1 MLIIGSNFAE
11 AHPVGFQWAM
21 EARTAGT
28 KIIHVDPRFSR
39 TSASADQFVPIRP
52 GTDIAFIGGLINYVL
67 TNERWFTEFVDAYT
81 NAGHVVAEGIELP
94 DELDG
99 LFSGWV
105 TDEGRYD
112 TATWQFERDES
123 GEAVTDPTFTH
134 PRCVMSLLRRHYARY
149 TPEMVSDI
157 CGIDPA
163 AFDRAADTF
172 TAASGRD
179 RTGMVCYAVGLT
191 MHSKGVQNIR
201 SLGVLQ
207 LLLGNIGRPGGGIL
221 ALRGHANVQGATD
234 LPVLY
239 DLWPGYLPKP
249 TADDVDL
256 AGYLERVAKPT
267 GWWANTPAYV
277 VSLLKAWFGDAATAE
292 NDYCFDRMP
301 RLTGD
306 HSYMVTQAAMADGAV
321 EGMMVAGENVSVSSV
336 HGSLQRSGFRKLRWM
351 VVRDLTMIETAEFW
365 KRGEEYAKDRGED
378 RIDPAD
384 VDTEVFLFP
393 AAAHVEKEGSFTNT
407 QRILQWKDQAVLPP
421 GDARSELWFTHH
433 LMARLRDIYADST
446 DLKDQ
451 PILDGT
457 WDYEVEG
464 ALDEPSANDVLAE
477 IGGFGPDGPLSSFG
491 ELRDDGT
498 TSAGAWTHV
507 GVTASGDNHARH
519 RDGTPG
525 EKGAALDWGW
535 AWPANRRNL
544 YNRASADPE
553 GRPWSEDKALIWWDE
568 TGGPDGGGAWVGHD
582 TPDFPVDRAP
592 SYRPEPGDTGTDAIA
607 GDQPFL
613 MQTDGLGAL
622 WVADGLRDGPLPTH
636 YEPLEGVAPNR
647 LYRQQNTPART
658 QWDRDDNPY
667 HRAYDDPRF
676 PFVLTTYRLTETFGS
691 GSMANRNLSWLGEL
705 QPELFCEISPQ
716 LAELRGIENG
726 GWVTMKSL
734 RAEVE
739 MRVLVTRRLVPLQ
752 VAGRTVHTV
761 GLPYQWGRTGQ
772 IGGAAPNELQK
783 ISGEANVTIE
793 ECKAITIDL
802 VPGRV
807 ARNLRAGTDGPLQP
821 EPDGDAP
828 ARDLPGI
835 TRPAGRHGVTMAA
848 DQQGGEPDSQAP
860 TPNADDAESEPG
872 ATS

>member
-67 TNERWFTEFVDAYT
+67 TGERHFAEFVEVYT
-81 NAGHVVAEGIELP
+81 NADHIVAEGIELP

-99 LFSGWV
+99 LFSGWMS
-105 TDEGRYD
+105 DEGRYD

-123 GEAVTDPTFTH
+123 GAIASDPTLTH

-149 TPEMVSDI
+149 TPQMVSDI
-157 CGIDPA
+157 CGISPE
-163 AFDRAADTF
+163 AFARAAGTF
-172 TAASGRD
+172 TSASGRD
-179 RTGMVCYAVGLT
+179 RTGMICYAVGLT
-191 MHSKGVQNIR
+191 MHTKGVQNIR

-239 DLWPGYLPKP
+239 DLLPGYLPKP
-249 TADDVDL
+249 NADDTDL
-256 AGYLERVAKPT
+256 ATYLERVTKAS
-267 GWWANTPAYV
+267 GWWANTPAYT
-277 VSLLKAWFGDAATAE
+277 VSLLKAWFGNAATDD
-292 NDYCFDRMP
+292 NDYFFDRLP

-321 EGMMVAGENVSVSSV
+321 EGMMVAGENVGVSSV

-365 KRGEEYAKDRGED
+365 KRGEEYDSGK
-378 RIDPAD
+378 IDPAD

-407 QRILQWKDQAVLPP
+407 QRILQWKDQAVQPP
-421 GDARSELWFTHH
+421 GDARSELWFVHH
-433 LMARLRDIYADST
+433 LMARLKKIYAGSD
-446 DLKDQ
+446 DPKDA

-457 WDYEVEG
+457 WDYTTEG
-464 ALDEPSANDVLAE
+464 PVDEPAADEVLAE
-477 IGGFGPDGPLSSFG
+477 IGGFGPHGPLASFG

-498 TSAGAWTHV
+498 TAAGAWTHV
-507 GVTASGDNHARH
+507 GVTAGGDNHARN

-525 EKGAALDWGW
+525 ERGAALDWGW

-553 GRPWSEDKALIWWDE
+553 GRPWSEEKAFIWWDE
-568 TGGPDGGGAWVGHD
+568 TAGPKGAGAWVGHD
-582 TPDFPVDRAP
+582 TPDFPIDRAP
-592 SYRPEPGDTGTDAIA
+592 SYRPGPDATGTDLIA
-607 GDQPFL
+607 GDQPFI

-622 WVADGLRDGPLPTH
+622 WVAEGLRDGPLPTH

-647 LYRQQNTPART
+647 LYRQQHTPERT
-658 QWDRDDNPY
+658 QWDRPDNPY
-667 HRAYDDPRF
+667 HWAYDDPRF

-691 GSMANRNLSWLGEL
+691 GTMANRNLSWLGEL

-716 LAELRGIENG
+716 LAELRGIEHG

-752 VAGRTVHTV
+752 VADRTVHTV

-772 IGGAAPNELQK
+772 IGGASPNELQK
-783 ISGEANVTIE
+783 ICGEPNVTIE

-821 EPDGDAP
+821 EPDGEAP
-828 ARDLPGI
+828 ARDLPSV
-835 TRPAGRHGVTMAA
+835 TRPAGPHGVTMAA
-848 DQQGGEPDSQAP
+848 DKLGGAP
-860 TPNADDAESEPG
+860 GASTPGAATPNQPSEDRR
-872 ATS
+872 

>member
-1 MLIIGSNFAE
+1 
-11 AHPVGFQWAM
+11 
-21 EARTAGT
+21 
-28 KIIHVDPRFSR
+28 
-39 TSASADQFVPIRP
+39 
-52 GTDIAFIGGLINYVL
+52 
-67 TNERWFTEFVDAYT
+67 
-81 NAGHVVAEGIELP
+81 
-94 DELDG
+94 
-99 LFSGWV
+99 
-105 TDEGRYD
+105 
-112 TATWQFERDES
+112 
-123 GEAVTDPTFTH
+123 
-134 PRCVMSLLRRHYARY
+134 
-149 TPEMVSDI
+149 
-157 CGIDPA
+157 
-163 AFDRAADTF
+163 
-172 TAASGRD
+172 
-179 RTGMVCYAVGLT
+179 MVCYAVGLT

-407 QRILQWKDQAVLPP
+407 QRILQWKDQAVVPP

-498 TSAGAWTHV
+498 TSAG
-507 GVTASGDNHARH
+507 
-519 RDGTPG
+519 
-525 EKGAALDWGW
+525 
-535 AWPANRRNL
+535 
-544 YNRASADPE
+544 
-553 GRPWSEDKALIWWDE
+553 
-568 TGGPDGGGAWVGHD
+568 
-582 TPDFPVDRAP
+582 
-592 SYRPEPGDTGTDAIA
+592 
-607 GDQPFL
+607 
-613 MQTDGLGAL
+613 GL
-622 WVADGLRDGPLPTH
+622 
-636 YEPLEGVAPNR
+636 
-647 LYRQQNTPART
+647 
-658 QWDRDDNPY
+658 
-667 HRAYDDPRF
+667 DPR
-676 PFVLTTYRLTETFGS
+676 
-691 GSMANRNLSWLGEL
+691 
-705 QPELFCEISPQ
+705 
-716 LAELRGIENG
+716 RGHRFRG
-726 GWVTMKSL
+726 
-734 RAEVE
+734 
-739 MRVLVTRRLVPLQ
+739 
-752 VAGRTVHTV
+752 
-761 GLPYQWGRTGQ
+761 
-772 IGGAAPNELQK
+772 
-783 ISGEANVTIE
+783 
-793 ECKAITIDL
+793 
-802 VPGRV
+802 
-807 ARNLRAGTDGPLQP
+807 
-821 EPDGDAP
+821 
-828 ARDLPGI
+828 
-835 TRPAGRHGVTMAA
+835 
-848 DQQGGEPDSQAP
+848 
-860 TPNADDAESEPG
+860 
-872 ATS
+872 